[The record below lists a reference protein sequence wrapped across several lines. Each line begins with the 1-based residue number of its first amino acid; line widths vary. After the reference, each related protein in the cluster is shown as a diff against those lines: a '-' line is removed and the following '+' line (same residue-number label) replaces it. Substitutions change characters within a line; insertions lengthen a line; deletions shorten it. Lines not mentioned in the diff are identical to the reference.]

1 MMEDVTH
8 DPVTRLR
15 EWTRLLAVGNF
26 ATLAIEEDDEKFVI
40 AQRPCGS
47 RGRQDD
53 HNRGEL
59 PWNLRPL
66 ETHLLEVT
74 CISPARGLRS
84 VVVDRHLLRVVLLR
98 EESMRLRGLIN
109 ELVFAQDEAGHRTPF
124 TR

>member
-15 EWTRLLAVGNF
+15 EWTRLLAVWNF

-53 HNRGEL
+53 HKPGRAS
-59 PWNLRPL
+59 L
-66 ETHLLEVT
+66 EPSTARD
-74 CISPARGLRS
+74 SPSRGL
-84 VVVDRHLLRVVLLR
+84 VK
-98 EESMRLRGLIN
+98 
-109 ELVFAQDEAGHRTPF
+109 LV
-124 TR
+124 